1 MTKDIEAGATIN
13 EQLLEAAK
21 RAINYS
27 QNVLKAEGVS
37 FDEDEDLPFIVAAI
51 KQAEPVAQCNEC
63 EWEGP
68 VGETSMCGSIGPLCP
83 DCRETCQVSYPPKTD
98 TPPHP
103 DDEAVD
109 RFAQAMK
116 QKLAQAREKGRSGW
130 QQMKPDDISTML
142 YEHVEKGDPRDVAN
156 FCMFLWSLGQP
167 ITPCKPIQAEPVVCL
182 VGMKGSAFDVPETK
196 RAYTYSKQ
204 PGNGPASRL
213 GDACLKAI
221 GGTAGDSIDRGLLL
235 LKALQDAG
243 FGVFDLGAEYT
254 TPQAQPAKGSVAE
267 CNECEWKGQLSQTVY
282 CGSVGPL
289 CPQCYETCEA
299 NSLQPAYEEVLA
311 DHRRLVRELD
321 VLLNGQDGAA
331 KQASLCDIVAQVKRE
346 GLKVVKK
353 AEPVAWAE
361 TDEHGEIAWGE
372 EGCLSN
378 DPAWIENPIPLYIH
392 PAPAVAVNE
401 RLLRAAKKYF
411 MSYCRDEAS
420 EFGVNDTGCSP
431 EQHKDALE
439 LGEAIAAAEAAKGC
453 V

>member
-1 MTKDIEAGATIN
+1 MTKDIEVGATIN

-142 YEHVEKGDPRDVAN
+142 YEHLEKGDPRDVAN

-213 GDACLKAI
+213 GDACLKAM

-235 LKALQDAG
+235 LKALQDQG
-243 FGVFDLGAEYT
+243 FGVFDLGAEYNIN
-254 TPQAQPAKGSVAE
+254 PAPAVAQSWEPDEEACKFLADMITADPGQITRVGFHLGYAKDDEGNLIHGFSV
-267 CNECEWKGQLSQTVY
+267 
-282 CGSVGPL
+282 
-289 CPQCYETCEA
+289 YETEY
-299 NSLQPAYEEVLA
+299 P
-311 DHRRLVRELD
+311 
-321 VLLNGQDGAA
+321 
-331 KQASLCDIVAQVKRE
+331 
-346 GLKVVKK
+346 
-353 AEPVAWAE
+353 
-361 TDEHGEIAWGE
+361 E
-372 EGCLSN
+372 EGVHTLVETK
-378 DPAWIENPIPLYIH
+378 PAS
-392 PAPAVAVNE
+392 AVAVNE
-401 RLLRAAKKYF
+401 RLLCAAKKYF

-420 EFGVNDTGCSP
+420 EFGPDDTGCSQ

-439 LGEAIAAAEAAKGC
+439 LGEAIAATEAAKGGE
-453 V
+453 